1 MGGLEGLP
9 FAAFFK
15 TPDAYN
21 SFKRSRKEFPLPTIA
36 GNPYPGD
43 VWVGRPVSLGRGRRK
58 PSPGPSVPGAPNHG
72 SECRSNLAL
81 TPRAAGTW
89 PAPRTHSRAGSLPPS
104 TAAGWLPAS
113 GVHHGDGCPGAVAA
127 RGGGR
132 RKSVTRGGQS
142 ARRRGGTTGGGQEEQ
157 QEIAFQ
163 GSRRLCPGP
172 GELQVPLLRIWVLAA
187 DGAARDEV

>member
-1 MGGLEGLP
+1 MRVGAWRVSLLSGEQFWLLTTQLQQRLAGRLHGRPWRLP

-43 VWVGRPVSLGRGRRK
+43 VWVGRPVSLGRGGNQARV
-58 PSPGPSVPGAPNHG
+58 PVPGAPNHG
-72 SECRSNLAL
+72 SECRSSLAL

-89 PAPRTHSRAGSLPPS
+89 PAPCTHSRAGSLPPS

-132 RKSVTRGGQS
+132 RKSVTGGGQS
-142 ARRRGGTTGGGQEEQ
+142 AWRRGGTTGGGKRS
-157 QEIAFQ
+157 
-163 GSRRLCPGP
+163 SRK
-172 GELQVPLLRIWVLAA
+172 
-187 DGAARDEV
+187 